1 MKSPQ
6 LRKYKDIYEIIS
18 KLKSKKNVSFNTKK
32 NSVKIMTPER
42 TPEKASDRKINNK
55 KPLNSYQKFIQTES
69 LKSKYKKISPKS
81 RMKSIA
87 NEWKKK
93 KAKS

>member
-6 LRKYKDIYEIIS
+6 LRKYRDIYEIVC

-32 NSVKIMTPER
+32 NSIKIMTPER
-42 TPEKASDRKINNK
+42 TPERTPETIK

-69 LKSKYKKISPKS
+69 LKTKYKKISPKS

-87 NEWKKK
+87 HAWKKK
-93 KAKS
+93 KEKS